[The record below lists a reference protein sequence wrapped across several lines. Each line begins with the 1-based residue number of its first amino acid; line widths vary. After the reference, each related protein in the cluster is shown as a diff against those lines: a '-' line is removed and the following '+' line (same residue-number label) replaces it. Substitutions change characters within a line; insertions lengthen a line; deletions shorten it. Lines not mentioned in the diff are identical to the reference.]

1 MKRMKISKNIINHT
15 RNMNNLNVYEKRGLK
30 KFSLFSMIFFFML
43 LVPITVKAQN
53 DIKSLDSLAK
63 IAIGNGNFAGGYLI
77 RTKQIDILSKQVNK
91 GDSNLIQLIANRG
104 MCLERLKKFDE
115 ALTEEKKAIELWT
128 EFQDTTSYTYA
139 SLLSNLSICQIDGN
153 QLDAAIENSQKSI
166 NILETLPKTT
176 MTQWMYQAK
185 AYISKA
191 EVLAK
196 AKRFKEAITEERKGL
211 RIFERYYGNDTS
223 PYLEELAYLQ
233 KYLNESGNEEEA
245 DKVAMKLEKGP
256 ADLRLPKLKEFTS
269 AEEASKYNTEAI
281 YCCNY
286 YLDHPITA
294 PKMIEAGLFFD
305 NWNNLSKDVRINLG
319 QFEYDVCQ
327 SQAGSL
333 CYLAYEASMITNE
346 LRNNVKFNKAIYLA
360 AIVQMTVFYVN
371 NKEYLG
377 IVPTLEPFAQAYS
390 VNNSKQVIKLAE
402 EQYDALIKLMKMSP
416 K

>member
-1 MKRMKISKNIINHT
+1 MI
-15 RNMNNLNVYEKRGLK
+15 NLNVCK
-30 KFSLFSMIFFFML
+30 KISQKKILIACIISFFML
-43 LVPITVKAQN
+43 LIPTTIVAQ
-53 DIKSLDSLAK
+53 DDAKSLDSLAD
-63 IAIGNGNFAGGYLI
+63 IAISNGHYAGGYLL
-77 RTKQIDILSKQVNK
+77 RTKQIDMLSKQVNK
-91 GDSNLIQLIANRG
+91 GDSNLIRLIANRG
-104 MCLERLKKFDE
+104 MCLERIKKFDE
-115 ALTEEKKAIELWT
+115 ALIEEKKAVELWT

-139 SLLSNLSICQIDGN
+139 SLLSNLSICQIDVN

-166 NILETLPKTT
+166 SILETLPKTT

-256 ADLRLPKLKEFTS
+256 ADLRLPKLKEFAS
-269 AEEASKYNTEAI
+269 AEEASKYNTEAT

-333 CYLAYEASMITNE
+333 CYLAYEASMITDE
-346 LRNNVKFNKAIYLA
+346 LRNNVKFDKAIYLT
-360 AIVQMTVFYVN
+360 AIVQMTIFYVN

-402 EQYDALIKLMKMSP
+402 EQYDALIKLMKENSNIKLP